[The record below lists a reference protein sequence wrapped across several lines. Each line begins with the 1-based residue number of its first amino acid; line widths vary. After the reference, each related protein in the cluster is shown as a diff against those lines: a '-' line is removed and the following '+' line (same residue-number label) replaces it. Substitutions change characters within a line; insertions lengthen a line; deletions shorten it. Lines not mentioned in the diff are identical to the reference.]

1 MRFFNVVFA
10 DTNFQYDVDWAEQRE
25 ASNQRD
31 RQVLQGRLSA
41 AQSHLHKE
49 AIRSAYVALAQHDVQ
64 TGNSRDAMGFLLRA
78 TDYCT
83 NRSQTAHLSL
93 LILELALALSN
104 YQQVRDYV
112 TKVELTLGG
121 TTSSVAAG
129 NSAHAAAGSGGAA
142 ASGTSSASSTHLVA
156 TKLKIV
162 SGLER
167 LARGDYIT
175 ASNTFTTLLMSS
187 AGPTSSTP
195 ASPSAASAS
204 SPSST
209 SSWEWS
215 AVTCNEDIALYASLL
230 ALATQ
235 DRSQI
240 IQLAEHPEALEL
252 VPAMKELLIQFSR
265 ANYQACIACFVSSSR
280 PVAASASVMASGDSK
295 GAASSGTGATM
306 LPFLMGGDGGTTDLY
321 LTKHWSA
328 LCTRIRDRC
337 LMEYLKPYQCV
348 QLDIMAEKFRPMTA
362 DELQDILVD
371 LIGRGLVPNARM
383 DVRSKVLAK
392 SVSSESDSSSK
403 ALQRKLSKLE
413 HRILD
418 DTYALLVRLACLEN
432 EISVQDTNSGSGG
445 RGGRRAAARGAGAYD
460 DGFRRAGIGGH
471 ELDDDLSSDDEGD
484 TPMLDVSG
492 DHHHQINPEDL
503 Y

>member
-1 MRFFNVVFA
+1 M
-10 DTNFQYDVDWAEQRE
+10 DWAEQRE

-31 RQVLQGRLSA
+31 RQTLQGRLSA

-49 AIRSAYVALAQHDVQ
+49 AIRAAYVALAHHDVQ
-64 TGNSRDAMGFLLRA
+64 TGNTRDAMGYLLRA

-121 TTSSVAAG
+121 NTAVAAG
-129 NSAHAAAGSGGAA
+129 GSPTAAAGGAA
-142 ASGTSSASSTHLVA
+142 AASASSTHLVA

-167 LARGDYIT
+167 LAQGDYT
-175 ASNTFTTLLMSS
+175 AASNTFTTLLMS
-187 AGPTSSTP
+187 
-195 ASPSAASAS
+195 PSAASANSAPTSPTS
-204 SPSST
+204 SSASSS

-215 AVTCNEDIALYASLL
+215 AVTCNEDIALYAALL

-265 ANYQACIACFVSSSR
+265 ANYQACIACFVPSSR
-280 PVAASASVMASGDSK
+280 P
-295 GAASSGTGATM
+295 AASSASMMSTGDSESTTTIGSGSTV
-306 LPFLMGGDGGTTDLY
+306 LPFLVGSDGGTTDLY
-321 LTKHWSA
+321 LSKHWKT
-328 LCTRIRDRC
+328 LCNRIRDRC

-362 DELQDILVD
+362 DELQDILVE
-371 LIGRGLVPNARM
+371 LIGNGSVPNARM
-383 DVRSKVLAK
+383 DVRAKVLSK
-392 SVSSESDSSSK
+392 SVSSESDSASK
-403 ALQRKLSKLE
+403 ALKRKLVKLE

-418 DTYALLVRLACLEN
+418 DTYALLVRLACLEH
-432 EISVQDTNSGSGG
+432 EICVQDTNAASGG
-445 RGGRRAAARGAGAYD
+445 RGGRRAAARGGGGYEEGFHRTSAGM
-460 DGFRRAGIGGH
+460 GSH

-492 DHHHQINPEDL
+492 DHHHHINPEDL